1 MDVAVNTGY
10 EASKLARERYAEY
23 FSNHYDMTMAGMR
36 FFLMYQGYVGPEE
49 HKGEYANVI
58 AQFAE
63 DMTNGEPPVL
73 YGDWTQT
80 RNFSYVLI
88 EI

>member
-1 MDVAVNTGY
+1 
-10 EASKLARERYAEY
+10 
-23 FSNHYDMTMAGMR
+23 
-36 FFLMYQGYVGPEE
+36 MYQGYVGPEE